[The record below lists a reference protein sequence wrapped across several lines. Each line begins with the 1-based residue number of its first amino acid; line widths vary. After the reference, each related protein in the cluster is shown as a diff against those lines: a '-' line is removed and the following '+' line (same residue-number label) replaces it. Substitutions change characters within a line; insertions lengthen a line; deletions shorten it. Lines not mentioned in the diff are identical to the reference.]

1 MVLEELGL
9 PYEVD
14 AIDFADLKKP
24 EYEKVNPNGRV
35 PAIHDPNT
43 GLTLWE
49 SGAIIEYL
57 VDRYDTEHKIS
68 FPHGSDDFY
77 LAQQWLF
84 YQVSG
89 QGPYYGQAYWFEVY
103 HPEKV
108 PSAVSRYVKEI
119 ARVTGVL
126 ERGLKAQKEKAG
138 AGGDGPWLVGNKFS
152 YADLAF
158 VSWQKV
164 ASRWVT
170 TGEFNP
176 DDYPVVKEWLAKM
189 VSRESVKKA
198 FPEQ

>member
-1 MVLEELGL
+1 MVFEELGL

-35 PAIHDPNT
+35 PAVHDPNT

-158 VSWQKV
+158 VSWQKL

-189 VSRESVKKA
+189 ESRESVKKA